1 MLPNTKPL
9 RKKFMENHLRMGAD
23 SGSHVDSVKEENIIH
38 WLTLYRRN
46 WHIFVDMVLQIK
58 LKPFQM
64 LMIYLMGISDVFF
77 AICSR
82 GLSKSF
88 IVSLAAIVKMLLF
101 PYSEIIITA
110 STIPQANVLVEKKIR
125 DELIKKL
132 SPYLLYLYEKEYL
145 VITKSDDGYKITCTL
160 NGSTLEVLPALDSSR
175 GRRATFL
182 IYEECRLIKKSMI
195 DSVFSPMAHPRQA
208 KYLSNPVYANDKRW
222 LEECQSIY
230 ITSARYKYEY
240 FWNTFKETF
249 TGYFYDKRTHY
260 NIFAGDI
267 FMSIDN
273 GLKTWGDYRKSKK
286 MLGEYDNRMENLNE
300 MIGENEDAFFTI
312 KSFKQNQ
319 IIQRCFRPPTDMDI
333 YLNHDMGNSPKED
346 TEIRLVISD
355 YAFANTVSSQKNDNT
370 IIMCMS
376 LHWKGNRFERHVDY
390 IEGYPAGDSLGAA
403 DRAREIFWDYQAD
416 YLIPDIRSGGEALY
430 NKMTMELENPNH
442 GVLWDKRGL
451 TVSDELELHVV
462 PEGKLQDL
470 RNRTVDKNAI
480 PCIVP
485 ITGSTTL
492 NSTMWIELRK
502 QLDNGNIKFLVP
514 MQTYQESL
522 EDNGDIFGMTSEEVA
537 NALLPYAQVDLLVNE
552 AVNLKAEIK
561 DGGVKLSEPKNGF
574 KDRAV
579 CLSYGNYIA
588 SKIENIWQRRMV
600 NQKVDY
606 SDIQLVW

>member
-23 SGSHVDSVKEENIIH
+23 SGSHVDSVKEENIIE
-38 WLTLYRRN
+38 WITLFRRN

-64 LMIYLMGISDVFF
+64 LMIYLMGVSDVFF

-82 GLSKSF
+82 GLSKTF
-88 IVSLAAIVKMLLF
+88 IVGLAAVVKMLLF

-110 STIPQANVLVEKKIR
+110 STIPQANVIVDKKIR

-145 VITKSDDGYKITCTL
+145 VITKSDDGFKITCTL
-160 NGSTLEVLPALDSSR
+160 NGSTLEVLPALESSR
-175 GRRATFL
+175 GRRSTFT
-182 IYEECRLIKKSMI
+182 IYGECRLLKKGII
-195 DSVFSPMAHPRQA
+195 DSVFEKMAHPRQA
-208 KYLSNPVYANDKRW
+208 KYLENPIYANDPRW
-222 LEECQSIY
+222 LEECKSIY
-230 ITSARYKYEY
+230 ITSARYKYEW
-240 FWNTFKETF
+240 FWNTFKDTL
-249 TGYFYDKRTHY
+249 TGYYTDKKTNY

-273 GLKTWGDYRKSKK
+273 GLKTWGDLRKARK
-286 MLGEYDNRMENLNE
+286 MSGEMDFLMEDLNV

-319 IIQRCFRPPTDMDI
+319 IIERCFRPPTEMDI

-346 TEIRLVISD
+346 NEIRLVISD
-355 YAFANTVSSQKNDNT
+355 YAFANTTSKQANDNT

-390 IEGYPAGDSLGAA
+390 IEGHPASDSLGAA
-403 DRAREIFWDYQAD
+403 DRAREIYWDYQAD
-416 YLIPDIRSGGEALY
+416 YLIPDLRSGGEVLY
-430 NKMTMELENPNH
+430 NRMTMEWENPNH

-480 PCIVP
+480 PCIIP

-537 NALLPYAQVDLLVNE
+537 DSLLPYAQVDLLVNE

-606 SDIQLVW
+606 TNIQLVW

>member
-23 SGSHVDSVKEENIIH
+23 SGGHVDSVKEENIIH

-606 SDIQLVW
+606 SNIQLVW

>member
-23 SGSHVDSVKEENIIH
+23 SGGHVDSVKEENIIE
-38 WLTLYRRN
+38 WISLYRRN

-64 LMIYLMGISDVFF
+64 LMIYLMGVSDVFF

-333 YLNHDMGNSPKED
+333 YLNRDLGNPPKED

-403 DRAREIFWDYQAD
+403 DRTREIYWDYGAD
-416 YLIPDIRSGGEALY
+416 YLIPDIRSGGEALF

-480 PCIVP
+480 PCIIP

-606 SDIQLVW
+606 TDIQLVW

>member
-38 WLTLYRRN
+38 WVSLYRRN

-132 SPYLLYLYEKEYL
+132 SPYLLHLYEKEYL

-286 MLGEYDNRMENLNE
+286 MLGEYDNKMENLNE

-480 PCIVP
+480 PCIIP

-522 EDNGDIFGMTSEEVA
+522 EDNGNIFGMTSEEVA

>member
-23 SGSHVDSVKEENIIH
+23 SGSHVDSAKEENAIEWIS
-38 WLTLYRRN
+38 LYRRN

-64 LMIYLMGISDVFF
+64 LMIYLMGVSDVFF

-82 GLSKSF
+82 GLSKTF
-88 IVSLAAIVKMLLF
+88 IVGLAAVVKMLLY
-101 PYSEIIITA
+101 PYSEVIITA
-110 STIPQANVLVEKKIR
+110 STIPQANVIVDKKIR

-145 VITKSDDGYKITCTL
+145 IITKSDDGFKITCTL
-160 NGSTLEVLPALDSSR
+160 NGSTLEVLPALESSR
-175 GRRATFL
+175 GRRSTFT
-182 IYEECRLIKKSMI
+182 IYEECRLLKKGII
-195 DSVFSPMAHPRQA
+195 DSVFEKMAHPRQA
-208 KYLSNPVYANDKRW
+208 KYLENPIYANDPRW
-222 LEECQSIY
+222 LEECKSIY
-230 ITSARYKYEY
+230 ITSARYKYEW
-240 FWNTFKETF
+240 FWNTFKDTL
-249 TGYFYDKRTHY
+249 TGYYTDKKTNY

-273 GLKTWGDYRKSKK
+273 GLKTWGDLRKARK
-286 MLGEYDNRMENLNE
+286 MSGEMDFLMEDLNV

-319 IIQRCFRPPTDMDI
+319 ILEKCFRPPTEMDI
-333 YLNHDMGNSPKED
+333 YLNHDMGNAPKED
-346 TEIRLVISD
+346 NEIRLVISD
-355 YAFANTVSSQKNDNT
+355 YAFANTTSNQKNDNT

-390 IEGYPAGDSLGAA
+390 IEGHPASDSLGAA
-403 DRAREIFWDYQAD
+403 DRAREIYWDYQAD
-416 YLIPDIRSGGEALY
+416 YLIPDLRSGGEVLY
-430 NKMTMELENPNH
+430 NRMTMEWDNPNH

-514 MQTYQESL
+514 MQIYQESL
-522 EDNGDIFGMTSEEVA
+522 EDDGDIFGMTSEELA
-537 NALLPYAQVDLLVNE
+537 DALLPYAQVDLLVNE

-606 SDIQLVW
+606 TNIQLVW

>member
-23 SGSHVDSVKEENIIH
+23 SGGHVDSVKEENIIE
-38 WLTLYRRN
+38 WVSLFRRN

-333 YLNHDMGNSPKED
+333 YLNRDMGNSPKED

-355 YAFANTVSSQKNDNT
+355 YAFANTTSSQKNDNT

-403 DRAREIFWDYQAD
+403 DRAREIYWDYEAD
-416 YLIPDIRSGGEALY
+416 YLIPDLRSGGEALF

-470 RNRTVDKNAI
+470 RNRTVDKNAV
-480 PCIVP
+480 PCIIP

-537 NALLPYAQVDLLVNE
+537 DSLLPYAQVDLLVNE

>member
-23 SGSHVDSVKEENIIH
+23 SGSHVDSVKEENAIEWI
-38 WLTLYRRN
+38 TLFRRN

-64 LMIYLMGISDVFF
+64 LMIYLMGVSDVFF

-319 IIQRCFRPPTDMDI
+319 IIQRCFRPPTEMDI
-333 YLNHDMGNSPKED
+333 YLNHDMGNPPKED

-355 YAFANTVSSQKNDNT
+355 YAFANTTSKQANDNT

-390 IEGYPAGDSLGAA
+390 IEGHPASDSLGAA
-403 DRAREIFWDYQAD
+403 DRAREIYWDYQAD
-416 YLIPDIRSGGEALY
+416 YLIPDL
-430 NKMTMELENPNH
+430 
-442 GVLWDKRGL
+442 
-451 TVSDELELHVV
+451 
-462 PEGKLQDL
+462 
-470 RNRTVDKNAI
+470 
-480 PCIVP
+480 
-485 ITGSTTL
+485 
-492 NSTMWIELRK
+492 
-502 QLDNGNIKFLVP
+502 
-514 MQTYQESL
+514 
-522 EDNGDIFGMTSEEVA
+522 
-537 NALLPYAQVDLLVNE
+537 
-552 AVNLKAEIK
+552 
-561 DGGVKLSEPKNGF
+561 KLSLRP
-574 KDRAV
+574 
-579 CLSYGNYIA
+579 
-588 SKIENIWQRRMV
+588 W
-600 NQKVDY
+600 
-606 SDIQLVW
+606 

>member
-38 WLTLYRRN
+38 WVSLYRRN

-132 SPYLLYLYEKEYL
+132 SPYLLHLYEKEYL

-286 MLGEYDNRMENLNE
+286 MLGEYDNKMENLNE

-470 RNRTVDKNAI
+470 RNRTVDKNAV
-480 PCIVP
+480 PCIIP

-522 EDNGDIFGMTSEEVA
+522 EDSGDIFGMTSEEVA

-606 SDIQLVW
+606 TNIQLVW

>member
-38 WLTLYRRN
+38 WISLYRRN

-88 IVSLAAIVKMLLF
+88 IVSLAAIVKMLLY

-480 PCIVP
+480 PCIIP

-537 NALLPYAQVDLLVNE
+537 DSLLPYAQVDLLVNE

-606 SDIQLVW
+606 TNIQLVW

>member
-38 WLTLYRRN
+38 WISLYRRN

-88 IVSLAAIVKMLLF
+88 IVSLAAIVKMLLY

-132 SPYLLYLYEKEYL
+132 SPYLLHLYEKEYL

-390 IEGYPAGDSLGAA
+390 IEGYPAGESLGAA

-470 RNRTVDKNAI
+470 RNRTVDKNAV
-480 PCIVP
+480 PCIIP

-606 SDIQLVW
+606 TNIQLVW

>member
-23 SGSHVDSVKEENIIH
+23 SGSHVDSVKEENAIEWI
-38 WLTLYRRN
+38 TLFRRN

-64 LMIYLMGISDVFF
+64 LMIYLMGVSDVFF

-132 SPYLLYLYEKEYL
+132 SPYLLHLYEKEYL

-480 PCIVP
+480 PCIIP

-514 MQTYQESL
+514 MQIYQESL
-522 EDNGDIFGMTSEEVA
+522 EDDGDIFGMTSEELA
-537 NALLPYAQVDLLVNE
+537 DALLPYAQVDLLVNE

-606 SDIQLVW
+606 TNIQLVW

>member
-38 WLTLYRRN
+38 WISLYRRN

-64 LMIYLMGISDVFF
+64 LMIYLMGVSDVFF

-470 RNRTVDKNAI
+470 RNRTVDKNAV
-480 PCIVP
+480 PCIIP

-537 NALLPYAQVDLLVNE
+537 DSLLPYAQVDLLVNE

-600 NQKVDY
+600 NQKIDY
-606 SDIQLVW
+606 TNIQLVW

>member
-23 SGSHVDSVKEENIIH
+23 SGSHVDSVKEENIIE
-38 WLTLYRRN
+38 WITLFRRN

-64 LMIYLMGISDVFF
+64 LMIYLMGVSDVFF

-132 SPYLLYLYEKEYL
+132 SPYLLHLYEKEYL

-286 MLGEYDNRMENLNE
+286 MLGEYDNKMENLNE

-333 YLNHDMGNSPKED
+333 YLNHDMGNLPKED

-470 RNRTVDKNAI
+470 RNRTVDKNAV
-480 PCIVP
+480 PCIIP

>member
-38 WLTLYRRN
+38 WISLYRRN

-132 SPYLLYLYEKEYL
+132 SPYLLHLYEKEYL

-286 MLGEYDNRMENLNE
+286 MLGEYDNKMENLNE

-470 RNRTVDKNAI
+470 RNRTVDKNAV
-480 PCIVP
+480 PCIIP

-606 SDIQLVW
+606 TNIQLVW

>member
-1 MLPNTKPL
+1 ML
-9 RKKFMENHLRMGAD
+9 
-23 SGSHVDSVKEENIIH
+23 
-38 WLTLYRRN
+38 
-46 WHIFVDMVLQIK
+46 
-58 LKPFQM
+58 
-64 LMIYLMGISDVFF
+64 
-77 AICSR
+77 
-82 GLSKSF
+82 
-88 IVSLAAIVKMLLF
+88 
-101 PYSEIIITA
+101 
-110 STIPQANVLVEKKIR
+110 
-125 DELIKKL
+125 KKL
-132 SPYLLYLYEKEYL
+132 
-145 VITKSDDGYKITCTL
+145 
-160 NGSTLEVLPALDSSR
+160 
-175 GRRATFL
+175 F
-182 IYEECRLIKKSMI
+182 
-195 DSVFSPMAHPRQA
+195 
-208 KYLSNPVYANDKRW
+208 
-222 LEECQSIY
+222 
-230 ITSARYKYEY
+230 
-240 FWNTFKETF
+240 
-249 TGYFYDKRTHY
+249 
-260 NIFAGDI
+260 
-267 FMSIDN
+267 
-273 GLKTWGDYRKSKK
+273 
-286 MLGEYDNRMENLNE
+286 RMEDLNE

-319 IIQRCFRPPTDMDI
+319 IIQHCFRPPTEMDI

-346 TEIRLVISD
+346 NEIRLVISD
-355 YAFANTVSSQKNDNT
+355 YAFANTTSKQANDNT

-390 IEGYPAGDSLGAA
+390 IEGHPASDSLGAA
-403 DRAREIFWDYQAD
+403 DRAREIYWDYQAD
-416 YLIPDIRSGGEALY
+416 YLIPDLRSGGEVLY
-430 NKMTMELENPNH
+430 NRMTMEWENPNH

-462 PEGKLQDL
+462 TDGKLEDL
-470 RNRTVDKNAI
+470 RSRTVDKNAI

>member
-38 WLTLYRRN
+38 WVSLYRRN

-403 DRAREIFWDYQAD
+403 YRAREIFWDYQAD

-470 RNRTVDKNAI
+470 RNRTVDKNAV
-480 PCIVP
+480 PCIIP

-606 SDIQLVW
+606 SNIQLVW

>member
-23 SGSHVDSVKEENIIH
+23 NSSYINSAKEENAIEWI
-38 WLTLYRRN
+38 TLFRRN

-64 LMIYLMGISDVFF
+64 LMIYLMGVSDVFF

-480 PCIVP
+480 PCIIP

-606 SDIQLVW
+606 SNIQLVW

>member
-23 SGSHVDSVKEENIIH
+23 SGSHVDAVKEENIIH
-38 WLTLYRRN
+38 WVSLYRRN

-132 SPYLLYLYEKEYL
+132 SPYLLHLYEKEYL

-286 MLGEYDNRMENLNE
+286 MLGEYDNKMENLNE

-470 RNRTVDKNAI
+470 RNRTVDKNAV
-480 PCIVP
+480 PCIIP

-606 SDIQLVW
+606 TNIQLVW

>member
-23 SGSHVDSVKEENIIH
+23 SGSHVDSVKEENIIE
-38 WLTLYRRN
+38 WVSLYRRN

-333 YLNHDMGNSPKED
+333 YLNHDMGNPPKED
-346 TEIRLVISD
+346 NEIRLVISD
-355 YAFANTVSSQKNDNT
+355 YAFANTTSSQKNDNT

-403 DRAREIFWDYQAD
+403 DRAREIFWDYEAD
-416 YLIPDIRSGGEALY
+416 YLIPDLRSGGEALF

-470 RNRTVDKNAI
+470 RNRTVDKNAV
-480 PCIVP
+480 PCIIP

-537 NALLPYAQVDLLVNE
+537 DSLLPYAQVDLLVNE

-606 SDIQLVW
+606 TNIQLVW

>member
-23 SGSHVDSVKEENIIH
+23 SGSHVDSAKEENIIE
-38 WLTLYRRN
+38 WITLFRRN

-64 LMIYLMGISDVFF
+64 LMIYLMGVSDVFF

-286 MLGEYDNRMENLNE
+286 MLGEYDNKMENLNE

-346 TEIRLVISD
+346 TEIRLIISD

-470 RNRTVDKNAI
+470 RNRTVDKNAV
-480 PCIVP
+480 PCIIP

-606 SDIQLVW
+606 TNIQLVW

>member
-23 SGSHVDSVKEENIIH
+23 SGSHVDSVKEENIIE
-38 WLTLYRRN
+38 WITLFRRN

-64 LMIYLMGISDVFF
+64 LMIYLMGVSDVFF

-132 SPYLLYLYEKEYL
+132 SPYLLHLYEKEYL

-286 MLGEYDNRMENLNE
+286 MLGEYDNKMENLNE

-333 YLNHDMGNSPKED
+333 YLNHDMGNLPKED

-470 RNRTVDKNAI
+470 RNRTVDKNAV
-480 PCIVP
+480 PCIIP

-606 SDIQLVW
+606 TNIQLVW

>member
-38 WLTLYRRN
+38 WISLYRRN

-470 RNRTVDKNAI
+470 RNRTVDKNAV
-480 PCIVP
+480 PCIIP

-606 SDIQLVW
+606 TNIQLVW

>member
-23 SGSHVDSVKEENIIH
+23 SGSHVDSVKEENIIE
-38 WLTLYRRN
+38 WVSLYRRN

-355 YAFANTVSSQKNDNT
+355 YAFANTTSNQKNDNT

-403 DRAREIFWDYQAD
+403 DRAREIFWDYEAD
-416 YLIPDIRSGGEALY
+416 YLIPDLRSGGEALF

-470 RNRTVDKNAI
+470 RNRTVDKNAV
-480 PCIVP
+480 PCIIP

-537 NALLPYAQVDLLVNE
+537 DSLLPYAQVDLLVNE

-606 SDIQLVW
+606 TNIQLVW

>member
-1 MLPNTKPL
+1 MLPNSKPL
-9 RKKFMENHLRMGAD
+9 RRKFMENHLQMGAD
-23 SGSHVDSVKEENIIH
+23 SGSHVDSVKEENIID

-64 LMIYLMGISDVFF
+64 LMIYLMGVSDVFF

-88 IVSLAAIVKMLLF
+88 IVSLAAIVKMLLY

-286 MLGEYDNRMENLNE
+286 MLGDYDNKMENLNE

-319 IIQRCFRPPTDMDI
+319 IIKRCFRPPTEMDI
-333 YLNHDMGNSPKED
+333 YLNHDMGNLPKED
-346 TEIRLVISD
+346 NEIRLVISD
-355 YAFANTVSSQKNDNT
+355 YAFANTTSKQANDNT

-390 IEGYPAGDSLGAA
+390 IEGHPASDSLGAA
-403 DRAREIFWDYQAD
+403 DRAREIYWDYQAD
-416 YLIPDIRSGGEALY
+416 YLIPDLRSGGEVLY
-430 NKMTMELENPNH
+430 NRMTMEWDNPNH

-462 PEGKLQDL
+462 TDGKLDDL
-470 RNRTVDKNAI
+470 RSRTVDKNAI
-480 PCIVP
+480 PCIIP

-522 EDNGDIFGMTSEEVA
+522 EDDGDIFEMTSEEVA

-606 SDIQLVW
+606 SSIQLVW

>member
-1 MLPNTKPL
+1 MLPNSKPL
-9 RKKFMENHLRMGAD
+9 RRKFMENHLQMGAD
-23 SGSHVDSVKEENIIH
+23 SGSHVDSVKEENIIE
-38 WLTLYRRN
+38 WISLYRRN

-132 SPYLLYLYEKEYL
+132 SPYLLHLYEKEYL

-286 MLGEYDNRMENLNE
+286 MLGEYDNKMENLNE

-416 YLIPDIRSGGEALY
+416 YLIPDIRSGGETLY

-480 PCIVP
+480 PCIIP

-561 DGGVKLSEPKNGF
+561 DGCVKLSEPKNGF

-606 SDIQLVW
+606 TNIQLVW

>member
-38 WLTLYRRN
+38 WISLYRRN

-333 YLNHDMGNSPKED
+333 YLNRDLGNPPKED

-355 YAFANTVSSQKNDNT
+355 YAFANTTSNQKNDNT

-403 DRAREIFWDYQAD
+403 DRAREIYWDYEAD
-416 YLIPDIRSGGEALY
+416 YLIPDLRSGGEALY

-480 PCIVP
+480 PCIIP

-537 NALLPYAQVDLLVNE
+537 DSLLPYAQVDLLVNE

-606 SDIQLVW
+606 TNIQLVW

>member
-38 WLTLYRRN
+38 WISLYRRN

-132 SPYLLYLYEKEYL
+132 SPYLLHLYEKEYL

-286 MLGEYDNRMENLNE
+286 MLGEYDNKMENLNE

-470 RNRTVDKNAI
+470 RNRTVDKNAV
-480 PCIVP
+480 PCIIP

-514 MQTYQESL
+514 MQIYQESL
-522 EDNGDIFGMTSEEVA
+522 EDEGDIFGMTSEELA
-537 NALLPYAQVDLLVNE
+537 DALLPYAQVDLLVNE

-606 SDIQLVW
+606 TNIQLVW

>member
-23 SGSHVDSVKEENIIH
+23 SGSHVDSAKEENIIE
-38 WLTLYRRN
+38 WITLFRRN

-64 LMIYLMGISDVFF
+64 LMIYLMGVSDVFF

-132 SPYLLYLYEKEYL
+132 SPYLLHLYEKEYL

-286 MLGEYDNRMENLNE
+286 MLGEYDNKMENLNE

-480 PCIVP
+480 PCIIP

-606 SDIQLVW
+606 TNIQLVW

>member
-23 SGSHVDSVKEENIIH
+23 SGSHVDSAKEENIIE
-38 WLTLYRRN
+38 WITLFRRN

-64 LMIYLMGISDVFF
+64 LMIYLMGVSDVFF

-132 SPYLLYLYEKEYL
+132 SPYLLHLYEKEYL

-286 MLGEYDNRMENLNE
+286 MLGEYDNKMENLNE

-470 RNRTVDKNAI
+470 RNRTVDKNAV
-480 PCIVP
+480 PCIIP

-606 SDIQLVW
+606 TNIQLVW